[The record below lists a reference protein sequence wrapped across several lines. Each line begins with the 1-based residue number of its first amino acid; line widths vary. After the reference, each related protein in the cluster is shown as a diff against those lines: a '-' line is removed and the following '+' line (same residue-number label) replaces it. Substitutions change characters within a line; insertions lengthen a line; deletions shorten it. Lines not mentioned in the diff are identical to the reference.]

1 MNNIDRRKWLKLGF
15 GLTAGAI
22 GSAFTISKITDTN
35 DNCKLTPIL
44 ELGPYPVM
52 KYRNQADHDIDL
64 TTIKG
69 NKGIAKGKQL
79 LLSGIVSDENCKPI
93 QGAVVEIWQANHFGK
108 YHHEFDNKGEE
119 DPNFQGWGQAIT
131 NEKGEY
137 KFKTIVP
144 GLYAKRT
151 RHIHFKISKR
161 GFHELTTQL
170 YFDGEDRNKTD
181 GILNNFPHEDQ
192 QQIIRPMVADGDI
205 NKIEFN
211 ITIDKVKEGTISEK
225 VLKEYVAKYEMQ
237 SKNEDFTFEKMV
249 KYATGQDYKKIILEI
264 KNEGNQLYMILS
276 FSPKTELGWFAKD
289 EFQSWAFY
297 NSFIRFQRNTAGK
310 VISLHLHLSE
320 EQFFTGIK
328 K

>member
-1 MNNIDRRKWLKLGF
+1 MNNIDRRKWLKLGL

-22 GSAFTISKITDTN
+22 GSGFTISKITDTN
-35 DNCKLTPIL
+35 DNCRLTPIL

-64 TTIKG
+64 TSIKG
-69 NKGIAKGKQL
+69 NKGIAKGKKL
-79 LLSGIVSDENCKPI
+79 LLSGIITDENCKPI

-131 NEKGEY
+131 NAKGEY

-144 GLYAKRT
+144 GLYGYRA
-151 RHIHFKISKR
+151 RHIHLKISKR
-161 GFHELTTQL
+161 GYHELTTQL
-170 YFDGEDRNKTD
+170 YFDGEERNKTD

-205 NKIEFN
+205 NKMEFN
-211 ITIDKVKEGTISEK
+211 ISIDKVKEGTVSEK
-225 VLKEYVAKYEMQ
+225 VLKEYVGKYEMQ
-237 SKNEDFTFEKMV
+237 SSDKGFSFEALAKET
-249 KYATGQDYKKIILEI
+249 TGKEYKKIILSLQ
-264 KNEGNQLYMILS
+264 NEGEQLYMTLP
-276 FSPKTELGWFAKD
+276 FSPKTEIGWAAKD

-297 NSFIRFQRNTAGK
+297 NSFIRFQRNDAGK
-310 VISLHLHLSE
+310 VISLHLHISE
-320 EQFFTGIK
+320 DQFVTGIK